1 MRFRL
6 LVIGQI
12 VIVAAA
18 WSTPAVAQDACTGAL
33 ELAAGANDLYAQ
45 VGRVLSPNACVG
57 LKDRIAKFDA
67 AADALK
73 ETLRAAKELCRPVAA
88 PEFDE
93 TNRASSMREATN
105 LLEECRRA
113 GKGD

>member
-1 MRFRL
+1 VHFRPL
-6 LVIGQI
+6 FIGEMA
-12 VIVAAA
+12 IVATA
-18 WSTPAVAQDACTGAL
+18 WAIPAMAQDACNGAL

-45 VGRVLSPNACVG
+45 VGRDLSPNACVG

-73 ETLRAAKELCRPVAA
+73 ETLRAAKELCRPL
-88 PEFDE
+88 PTSEFDE
-93 TNRASSMREATN
+93 TKRASSMKEATN

-113 GKGD
+113 RKGD

>member
-1 MRFRL
+1 M
-6 LVIGQI
+6 V
-12 VIVAAA
+12 VVAVTWAIP
-18 WSTPAVAQDACTGAL
+18 TLAQDACTGAL
-33 ELAAGANDLYAQ
+33 KLAAGANDLYAQ
-45 VGRVLSPNACVG
+45 VGRDLSPNACVG

-73 ETLRAAKELCRPVAA
+73 ETLRVSKELCRPV
-88 PEFDE
+88 PTPQFDE
-93 TNRASSMREATN
+93 FNRASSMKEAIN